1 MNKRHNQNGNQKKSG
16 NANKD
21 DAKLPHTLERP
32 ANETTVKDNP
42 IYLIQRLQACFQ
54 SQETDSNAMRSEI
67 QHLKDTLKD
76 TLEQSQV
83 DISGLNLVIKTLESS
98 SQNLREELQTKAQ
111 AMTELENQH
120 GDKVLEYETGIKAS
134 KKETEKLQ
142 AKVKELNSV
151 IQAAGITTEVLKLE
165 FEKERS
171 ACRTE
176 VESIKAKILELQ
188 QKNMSKDIEAK
199 SEPANID
206 KSIPSASKDKVDAD
220 CENCVLQ
227 SVQINKM
234 KVDLAVLSR
243 SLYQNSIGILS
254 GVQYMTHN
262 SGIATVEPTFTPM
275 QIERRE
281 DWLNSLHQMVEGR
294 ISSQNNGS
302 PDYTIYVKRWQSSYS
317 YLETLEISQVLF
329 CQCAMLNSFLSKE
342 RADITNLRNAL
353 SAQKIET
360 INCQEKLIASHGK
373 VIDGLKE
380 EAKIK
385 RTEEEIKQKKLR
397 DTQKEAIDSLKT
409 SYEAQ
414 MAQLKIDID
423 VLNTSCKTRLIE
435 LEKEHSP
442 YRDIAERIL
451 AREFEWCKPPRERNE
466 EIIYQGN
473 LAAHGGNCRAV
484 LRRTELSP
492 SDEDEEW
499 FKHWYGVS
507 LKTFA
512 EHKDSPK
519 MQKLLDMRYEMK
531 KFKTVQLSD
540 TAFDRYFQDIL
551 CVEIE
556 ECESPTSSQRH
567 IDEQKDIEIILD
579 SMFSSMCSEYNEAAE
594 NEKRRRKSDWKL
606 GHTGQNMGDSIVEN
620 SSNKLSG

>member
-21 DAKLPHTLERP
+21 DAKLAHTLERP
-32 ANETTVKDNP
+32 ANEITVKDNP
-42 IYLIQRLQACFQ
+42 IDLIQRLQACFQ

-76 TLEQSQV
+76 TLEQSQA
-83 DISGLNLVIKTLESS
+83 DISGLSLVIKTLESS
-98 SQNLREELQTKAQ
+98 LQNLLEELQTKAQ

-120 GDKVLEYETGIKAS
+120 GDEVLEYETGIKAS

-151 IQAAGITTEVLKLE
+151 IQAAGITAEVLKLE

-176 VESIKAKILELQ
+176 LESIKAKILELQ

-220 CENCVLQ
+220 CGTCVLQ
-227 SVQINKM
+227 SVQINNM

-317 YLETLEISQVLF
+317 YLENLEISQVLF

-342 RADITNLRNAL
+342 RADITNLRNVL

-397 DTQKEAIDSLKT
+397 DTQQEAIDSLKT
-409 SYEAQ
+409 NYEA
-414 MAQLKIDID
+414 
-423 VLNTSCKTRLIE
+423 RLIE

-540 TAFDRYFQDIL
+540 TAFDRYFQAIL

-556 ECESPTSSQRH
+556 ECESPTSSQSH

-579 SMFSSMCSEYNEAAE
+579 SVFSSMCSEYNEAAE

-620 SSNKLSG
+620 PSNKLSG

>member
-21 DAKLPHTLERP
+21 DAKLAHTLERP
-32 ANETTVKDNP
+32 ANEITVKDNP
-42 IYLIQRLQACFQ
+42 IDLIQRLQACFQ

-76 TLEQSQV
+76 TLEQSQA
-83 DISGLNLVIKTLESS
+83 DISGFNLVIKTLESS
-98 SQNLREELQTKAQ
+98 LQNLREELQTKAQ

-120 GDKVLEYETGIKAS
+120 GDEVLEYETGIKAS

-151 IQAAGITTEVLKLE
+151 IQAAGITAEVLKLE

-176 VESIKAKILELQ
+176 LESIKAKILELQ
-188 QKNMSKDIEAK
+188 QKTMSKDIEAK

-227 SVQINKM
+227 SVQINNM

-302 PDYTIYVKRWQSSYS
+302 P
-317 YLETLEISQVLF
+317 
-329 CQCAMLNSFLSKE
+329 
-342 RADITNLRNAL
+342 
-353 SAQKIET
+353 
-360 INCQEKLIASHGK
+360 
-373 VIDGLKE
+373 
-380 EAKIK
+380 
-385 RTEEEIKQKKLR
+385 
-397 DTQKEAIDSLKT
+397 
-409 SYEAQ
+409 
-414 MAQLKIDID
+414 
-423 VLNTSCKTRLIE
+423 
-435 LEKEHSP
+435 
-442 YRDIAERIL
+442 
-451 AREFEWCKPPRERNE
+451 
-466 EIIYQGN
+466 
-473 LAAHGGNCRAV
+473 
-484 LRRTELSP
+484 
-492 SDEDEEW
+492 
-499 FKHWYGVS
+499 VS
-507 LKTFA
+507 L
-512 EHKDSPK
+512 P
-519 MQKLLDMRYEMK
+519 
-531 KFKTVQLSD
+531 
-540 TAFDRYFQDIL
+540 
-551 CVEIE
+551 
-556 ECESPTSSQRH
+556 
-567 IDEQKDIEIILD
+567 ID
-579 SMFSSMCSEYNEAAE
+579 
-594 NEKRRRKSDWKL
+594 
-606 GHTGQNMGDSIVEN
+606 
-620 SSNKLSG
+620 

>member
-21 DAKLPHTLERP
+21 DAKLAHTLERP
-32 ANETTVKDNP
+32 ANEITVKDNP
-42 IYLIQRLQACFQ
+42 IDLIQRLQACFQ

-76 TLEQSQV
+76 TLEQSQA
-83 DISGLNLVIKTLESS
+83 DISGLSLVIKTLESS
-98 SQNLREELQTKAQ
+98 LQNLREELQTKAQ

-120 GDKVLEYETGIKAS
+120 GDEVLEYETGIKAS

-151 IQAAGITTEVLKLE
+151 IQAAGITAEVLKLE

-171 ACRTE
+171 VCRTE

-188 QKNMSKDIEAK
+188 QKTMSKDIEAK

-227 SVQINKM
+227 SVQINNM

-302 PDYTIYVKRWQSSYS
+302 P
-317 YLETLEISQVLF
+317 
-329 CQCAMLNSFLSKE
+329 
-342 RADITNLRNAL
+342 
-353 SAQKIET
+353 
-360 INCQEKLIASHGK
+360 
-373 VIDGLKE
+373 
-380 EAKIK
+380 
-385 RTEEEIKQKKLR
+385 
-397 DTQKEAIDSLKT
+397 
-409 SYEAQ
+409 
-414 MAQLKIDID
+414 
-423 VLNTSCKTRLIE
+423 
-435 LEKEHSP
+435 
-442 YRDIAERIL
+442 
-451 AREFEWCKPPRERNE
+451 
-466 EIIYQGN
+466 
-473 LAAHGGNCRAV
+473 
-484 LRRTELSP
+484 
-492 SDEDEEW
+492 
-499 FKHWYGVS
+499 VS
-507 LKTFA
+507 L
-512 EHKDSPK
+512 P
-519 MQKLLDMRYEMK
+519 
-531 KFKTVQLSD
+531 
-540 TAFDRYFQDIL
+540 
-551 CVEIE
+551 
-556 ECESPTSSQRH
+556 
-567 IDEQKDIEIILD
+567 ID
-579 SMFSSMCSEYNEAAE
+579 
-594 NEKRRRKSDWKL
+594 
-606 GHTGQNMGDSIVEN
+606 
-620 SSNKLSG
+620 